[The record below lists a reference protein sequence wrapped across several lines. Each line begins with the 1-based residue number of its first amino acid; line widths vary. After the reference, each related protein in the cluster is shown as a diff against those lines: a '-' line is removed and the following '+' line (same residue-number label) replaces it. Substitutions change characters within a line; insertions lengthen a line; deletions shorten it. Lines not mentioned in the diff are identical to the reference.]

1 MKHNSIPLIA
11 NVDNGIRVAI
21 YAVPNA
27 RETGIVMESNGS
39 LLMRVHAPPIK
50 GKAKREIVKWLSK
63 KLRKPSS
70 QVRIIA
76 GLTSNLKTLE
86 IIGMDESTFLE
97 AIADS
102 KRTTN
107 P

>member
-11 NVDNGIRVAI
+11 KVDNGIRVVI

-27 RETGIVMESNGS
+27 RETGIVMESDGS
-39 LLMRVHAPPIK
+39 FLMRVHSPPVK
-50 GKAKREIVKWLSK
+50 GKANREIVKWLSK
-63 KLRKPSS
+63 KLKKPSS

-86 IIGMDESTFLE
+86 IIGTDKRRFLE
-97 AIADS
+97 AIDS

>member
-1 MKHNSIPLIA
+1 MKHDSIPLIA
-11 NVDNGIRVAI
+11 KVDNGIRVVI
-21 YAVPNA
+21 HAVPNA
-27 RETGIVMESNGS
+27 RETGIIMESDGS

-50 GKAKREIVKWLSK
+50 GKANREIVKWLSK
-63 KLRKPSS
+63 KLKKPNS

-86 IIGMDESTFLE
+86 IIGMDESKFLE
-97 AIADS
+97 AIDS
-102 KRTTN
+102 KRTTT